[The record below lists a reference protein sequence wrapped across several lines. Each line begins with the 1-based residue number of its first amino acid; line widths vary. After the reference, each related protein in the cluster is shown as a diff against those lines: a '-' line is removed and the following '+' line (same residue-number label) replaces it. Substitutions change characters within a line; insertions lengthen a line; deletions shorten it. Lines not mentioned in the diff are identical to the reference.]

1 MALFLQTEIEKASKL
16 GFTEGAKG
24 LPAPEA
30 TDPDLNESM
39 FYAKAVSQ
47 LNKTGEAITP
57 KISAQGKRVAEVGSK
72 LESVRAVIDSLHN
85 RTSLE
90 AQINGRLQQSLGA
103 MVVAKKNQLLRDA
116 ELNAFKLGNNLYH
129 PASYPTDMAKHLSWV
144 VITLAIET
152 IVNAAFFAGAN
163 SLVFGAVIAF
173 AVSVVNLGIAFI
185 GGIFFRGKN
194 SVHGATKFQGWLIFS
209 IAWILLGGINLFTAC
224 VRSASAELLAKEL
237 GEDPIAAIFSNPIQ
251 ATSLALDNIAGILQ
265 GHFPF
270 SDLSGLILLFV
281 GLLAAVIGM
290 WKGYAAD
297 DPYPKYGALTRSSVE
312 ADKTYLALEL
322 SLKSDAQEVA
332 DKPIKEI
339 VDSRQTINS
348 LKQQIGT
355 IRKDATDLK
364 NDWQQS
370 VAQLTHEFES
380 IVDVY
385 RKSVKAVKPNPPP
398 AYFGEPVTLPENQS
412 ISNSLGEL
420 DSQTN
425 KAQSEIDVF
434 SVEALPFLAESEQ
447 TLNNERSTLLGK
459 IVVDHIE
466 QITKTARQSI

>member
-1 MALFLQTEIEKASKL
+1 MALFLQSDIEKASKL

-24 LPAPEA
+24 LPAPDA

-57 KISAQGKRVAEVGSK
+57 KITAQTKRVAEVGSK
-72 LESVRAVIDSLHN
+72 LESVRSVIDSLHN

-90 AQINGRLQQSLGA
+90 AQINSRLQQSLGT

-129 PASYPTDMAKHLSWV
+129 PASYPTDMAKHMSWV

-163 SLVFGAVIAF
+163 SLIFGALVAF

-194 SVHGATKFQGWLIFS
+194 SVHAAIKFQGWLIFS
-209 IAWILLGGINLFTAC
+209 IAWILLGGINLLTAC
-224 VRSASAELLAKEL
+224 VRSASAELLAKEM
-237 GEDPIAAIFSNPIQ
+237 GEDPIAAIFSNQTQ
-251 ATSLALDNIAGILQ
+251 AFALAKENIAGILQ

-270 SDLSGLILLFV
+270 ADLSGLILLFV

-297 DPYPKYGALTRSSVE
+297 DPYPNYGALTRSSVA
-312 ADKTYLALEL
+312 ADKTYLALEQ
-322 SLKSDAQEVA
+322 SLKMDAQTVA

-348 LKQQIGT
+348 LKQQIGS
-355 IRKDATDLK
+355 IRKDATDLR
-364 NDWQQS
+364 NDWQQR

-398 AYFGEPVTLPENQS
+398 AYFDEPVTLPDNQS
-412 ISNSLGEL
+412 ISSSLSEL
-420 DSQTN
+420 DSQTH
-425 KAQSEIDVF
+425 KAQSEIDDF
-434 SVEALPFLAESEQ
+434 SIEALPFLAETEQ
-447 TLNNERSTLLGK
+447 TLNNERSTLLGR
-459 IVVDHIE
+459 IVVDHIDE
-466 QITKTARQSI
+466 ITKTARQSI